1 MKVEV
6 TKNIDSEGKS
16 FLVFTK
22 VPKNDLSTVIGAC
35 RPYKSD
41 FEIFKKNYLGE
52 FKDHQIVWSNPSH

>member
-6 TKNIDSEGKS
+6 TKNIDSEGKH

-22 VPKNDLSTVIGAC
+22 VPKNDLSTVIGTC
-35 RPYKSD
+35 RSNDVD
-41 FEIFKKNYLGE
+41 FGLFRRNFLGE